1 MGRSTRRE
9 SASPAALD
17 LRPVKRFLKW
27 TGGTLLALLVAG
39 ASLAA
44 HTWYFKPL
52 SIDWFYARVF
62 LRLALENPELL
73 TQLRIL
79 EPIGI
84 RSHNAKLADASIAH
98 EDRVLALFAGRTRDA
113 ASLRRRPSRRP
124 DRLSYDVFDYFVG
137 MQLRGERWRFHNYPV
152 NPLFGVQSDLP
163 HLMTQTQQVNDRPTP
178 STTSR
183 GSARSR
189 ASSTR

>member
-1 MGRSTRRE
+1 
-9 SASPAALD
+9 
-17 LRPVKRFLKW
+17 VKRFLKW
-27 TGGTLLALLVAG
+27 TGGTLLALLLAG

-52 SIDWFYARVF
+52 SIDWFYARAF

-79 EPIGI
+79 EPVGI

-98 EDRVLALFAGRTRDA
+98 EDRMLALFREELETLHRYEAGHLA
-113 ASLRRRPSRRP
+113 GQN
-124 DRLSYDVFDYFVG
+124 RLSYDVFDYFVG

-152 NPLFGVQSDLP
+152 NPLFGVQSELP
-163 HLMTQTQQVNDRPTP
+163 HLMTQTQQVND
-178 STTSR
+178 STDAEHYI
-183 GSARSR
+183 ARRSQESGLSLGV
-189 ASSTR
+189 A